1 MMMRVMACCLSPRI
15 KLLTYR
21 ELEGNNQPVDGY
33 SPSPGGLLEIGRNQY
48 LDPLWLREHYPDNS
62 LVKIFHEGLPY
73 LPSASG
79 FFKEPNYTIIFM
91 RRSEEEINASVER
104 TEKYLKDLEA
114 AVKQK
119 NPDQEPRVLFER
131 YGGFDGFD
139 LYKEYNAQDI
149 AHAIGI
155 CDARKDIK
163 IIEVQF
169 EDFIKDTRAELLK
182 IIGQLPT
189 LVTKEKFEFAVDQVK
204 PEFHRIKCA

>member
-119 NPDQEPRVLFER
+119 NP
-131 YGGFDGFD
+131 
-139 LYKEYNAQDI
+139 
-149 AHAIGI
+149 
-155 CDARKDIK
+155 
-163 IIEVQF
+163 QF
-169 EDFIKDTRAELLK
+169 EDFIKNTQKELRK
-182 IIGQLPT
+182 ITEQLPL
-189 LVTKEKFEFAVDQVK
+189 LVIKQKFELAVDQVK